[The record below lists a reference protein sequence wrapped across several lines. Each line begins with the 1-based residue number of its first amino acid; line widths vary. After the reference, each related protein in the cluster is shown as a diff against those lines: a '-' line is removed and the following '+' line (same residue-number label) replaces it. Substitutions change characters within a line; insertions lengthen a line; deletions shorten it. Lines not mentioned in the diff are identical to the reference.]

1 MSMSGR
7 SRQSGASGTGRS
19 GGGSGGGSGG
29 AGRAGGGSSGGTG
42 RTGAGRG
49 GAGRGGPGSVA
60 GKRTPPSGRRGSE
73 RGVTAGPRPGTIRA
87 WGVEAELAP
96 ARQVSPDLDFGPE
109 DDDDDFGPGG
119 ERDSLV
125 DVPGGVRLQKVLAA
139 AGIGSR
145 RACEEMIGEGR
156 IEVDGE
162 VVRRFGAR
170 VDPDRQII
178 RVDGRRIAASEKLVY
193 VALNKPPGVLTTM
206 SDTRGRK
213 TIADLLGDRAERLF
227 HVGRLDYET
236 EGLMLLMNDGDLA
249 HRLAHP
255 RYGVLKTYLADISA
269 PFPRDLGRQLMSGI
283 ELDDG
288 VATADRFR
296 VVERAGARALIEIT
310 LHEGRKHI
318 VRRMLAAVGYPVSRL
333 VRTQVGPVTLGS
345 LRSGATRR
353 LTSKEVG
360 DLYAAVGL

>member
-1 MSMSGR
+1 VN
-7 SRQSGASGTGRS
+7 A
-19 GGGSGGGSGG
+19 GS
-29 AGRAGGGSSGGTG
+29 
-42 RTGAGRG
+42 
-49 GAGRGGPGSVA
+49 
-60 GKRTPPSGRRGSE
+60 
-73 RGVTAGPRPGTIRA
+73 RPGWVRA
-87 WGVEAELAP
+87 WGVDAELAP
-96 ARQVSPDLDFGPE
+96 IRDFNSDFDPDSDRPDDYGEDFDTE
-109 DDDDDFGPGG
+109 FGIEG
-119 ERDSLV
+119 ERDSLI

-145 RACEEMIGEGR
+145 RHCEEMIGEGR
-156 IEVDGE
+156 VAVDGE
-162 VVRRFGAR
+162 IVRRFGAR
-170 VDPDRQII
+170 VDPENQII
-178 RVDGRRIAASEKLVY
+178 RVDGKRIAASEKLVY

-206 SDTRGRK
+206 SDTRGRA
-213 TIADLLGDRAERLF
+213 TIADVIGDRAERLF

-255 RYGVLKTYLADISA
+255 RYGVLKTYLADI
-269 PFPRDLGRQLMSGI
+269 PGPLPKDLGRQLMSGV

-296 VVERAGARALIEIT
+296 VIERAGARALVEVT

-318 VRRMLAAVGYPVSRL
+318 VRRMLAEVGHPVSRL
-333 VRTQVGPVTLGS
+333 VRTQVGPVVLGTL
-345 LRSGATRR
+345 RTGATRR